1 MATVAS
7 SWQASSNSVG
17 DGEHVT
23 RNGSTRRK
31 DRSLREAPAVAS
43 GRGHA
48 VNQMD
53 TVAVDRNEKSS
64 RRKSSEKIELH
75 GRQNSLRRVKNST
88 DMLRERSLHRQRSKK
103 DSMVEGTSGGREGR
117 QFTVGNV
124 GNNGMIYLRPVKRSM
139 QQNPSDMPPFVY
151 PAQENIDTQSAEGQ
165 LRDSVWTHMST
176 PIRPLGF
183 ASTGVARDGLPS
195 RSRRSMSESTI
206 EDQLTR
212 GSLESGAVKII
223 IDRADTL
230 PISEKDGKISLPTI
244 EVPIPHYR
252 LGEPRFSARGTA
264 FLHSSVYTR
273 SSVHEDFSSSLFPSG
288 EYDRLFPR
296 PPGMESLQTISRRH
310 SREPPQSQSTQSHP
324 TSIAIPIP
332 ATPSPVLH
340 QPRAPISPHIYDALA
355 AKPNDPATVRFSA
368 ATGEIVAA
376 TPARIIAQVTSEN
389 FLDYELLSDFFLTV
403 RAYLS
408 TQDLLSYLVARFEWA
423 INRFDDN
430 GRVIRVRA
438 FAALRHWILNY
449 FSYDFVMDR
458 DLRVQFCDRLN
469 ALTRV
474 VRARANYGASD
485 MKLISDLKKCWNGRC
500 MLYWDNPA
508 VASDTYHDVDI
519 QPGGIVGSRDSQL
532 SHPNQLH
539 QSTTVIEPI
548 QIVGM
553 GEVAP
558 GSTLAS
564 WYNTNPDPGV
574 RPSHGHHRQ
583 SSAATTR
590 SLPISPGSEHS
601 MPILSCSIPAK
612 GFKKVVPY
620 ANRALGIHPVPT
632 NSEGR
637 RVCPAAPSAQ
647 ANEQAVRPATAQ
659 HRRSGSF
666 SDAARDK
673 REPLSSDRP
682 GGSEDYVQMAHPYA
696 GSLIRGNVVS
706 PVQPYVSM
714 ELSNIGPSPQGFANG
729 LYGNRKIV
737 VQHSP
742 GMKQLLGNIRRAL
755 SSKNTTGSGQSSNAI
770 GSAASTPSLTIAKG
784 AAIPMSV
791 MYNAVAAGQLESFR
805 SNSRVDLLAAD
816 VIEAFNQ
823 AIIDRYGADPRH
835 LSSIGL
841 AYGNELEQ
849 PSPHDRQLS
858 MDISETSRRLAPP
871 DLRRMDSGITNGS
884 QSILIADDTGLN
896 VPDIPPIPS
905 TANGSAGFDP
915 EVIDSVT
922 VKRLPDSS
930 LFVGVS
936 PQELPSNVSS
946 AVPVSNGIACRH
958 SSVQQ
963 GVWSSSQLERLPSNS
978 SQARVPSSQRT
989 EEVRPSIGYRGQSFK
1004 STRSGSVSL
1013 RRYASYQSTFT
1024 KHARGKSTDVTSDTV
1039 SKVGTMIT
1047 AFDHAPAHVLRR
1059 RPGGDLKASQNV
1071 HDLEEISRPR
1081 STGSITTYSDSLRG
1095 SELFNPSERLT
1106 RTMTNQSSSQELLT
1120 STADSELTESKSS
1133 TSFVRTHSSQPALR
1147 RPSFEAAVADLAQLP
1162 DDDEGG
1168 IEATLLKLEGK
1179 YQKTPVHSPIPP
1191 NFPDSVKSQD
1201 RLVPDL
1207 QEGQSSGVNS
1217 AHTSPMETEV
1227 GAIPTSL
1234 KHSSDSNESSHTA
1247 TMVENPLPHGGE
1259 PRPMVSSVLYTESEE
1274 SYNSTPL
1281 LERGTDQSRSDLLGA
1296 FPQSIMYRDQ
1306 LTSRDSITDTQSM
1319 RRLKHGSSAPTV
1331 TTDSFLLDE
1340 DDDFLSDLSS
1350 ELSLDF
1356 LDRDESTNQ
1365 PSQSQAPKENTVI
1378 LGDHPPSPPMTMENA
1393 MAISSHTNKAH
1404 EQRRPPTPDPS
1415 PVSRLRDLKAPRMA
1429 NGAQQM
1435 TTVPNHG
1442 FKKSRHLCF
1451 ILGYDTELLAQQF
1464 TIIEKDALNEI
1475 DWRDLV
1481 DMRWQHTA
1489 SNVANWVDYLR
1500 NQDTQGIDLVA
1511 ARSNIMVK
1519 WALSEIILTQ
1529 HIEERALTI
1538 MKYIHIARQA
1548 RKLRNYATVLQL
1560 TMALTAVDCTRL
1572 TKTWDLVGAEEKRVL
1587 KELEDL
1593 VTPRKNFHNLRQ
1605 EMEKANAEQG
1615 CIPVV
1620 ALYIHDL
1627 TYNSQKPSL
1636 VASVHGGEPLVNFER
1651 YRSTA
1656 LIVKNL
1662 LRLIDASSKY
1672 TYQPVGGV
1680 IERCLWMASLSD
1692 EAIRAKSKELE

>member
-7 SWQASSNSVG
+7 SWQASGNWSSN
-17 DGEHVT
+17 GEDLI
-23 RNGSTRRK
+23 RSA
-31 DRSLREAPAVAS
+31 SLRTK
-43 GRGHA
+43 
-48 VNQMD
+48 NQTHGEGA
-53 TVAVDRNEKSS
+53 TVANEDRRGTATKNTAAGERNEKGS
-64 RRKSSEKIELH
+64 RWKSSGKVDGQ
-75 GRQNSLRRVKNST
+75 GRQNSLRRVKDST
-88 DMLRERSLHRQRSKK
+88 DMLRERSLHPQRTKK
-103 DSMVEGTSGGREGR
+103 DIAVEGSSGGREGR

-124 GNNGMIYLRPVKRSM
+124 GNNGMIYLRPVKRST
-139 QQNPSDMPPFVY
+139 QQNPTQTPPFVY
-151 PAQENIDTQSAEGQ
+151 PAQDNVDTQNSESQ
-165 LRDSVWTHMST
+165 FRDSVWTHMST

-183 ASTGVARDGLPS
+183 TSPSVAGERLAS

-206 EDQLTR
+206 EDHLTR
-212 GSLESGAVKII
+212 GSLESGAVKIV
-223 IDRADTL
+223 IDRAETL
-230 PISEKDGKISLPTI
+230 PSAMKDGKTSLPTI

-273 SSVHEDFSSSLFPSG
+273 SSVHDDFSSSLFPSG
-288 EYDRLFPR
+288 DYDRLFPR
-296 PPGMESLQTISRRH
+296 PPGMESLQTLSRRH
-310 SREPPQSQSTQSHP
+310 SHETPQFQSTQKHP
-324 TSIAIPIP
+324 TSVATPTRE
-332 ATPSPVLH
+332 TPSPILH
-340 QPRAPISPHIYDALA
+340 QPRAPILPHIYDALA
-355 AKPNDPATVRFSA
+355 AQPNDPATVRFSA

-458 DLRVQFCDRLN
+458 DLRVKFCDRLN

-474 VRARANYGASD
+474 VHARANYGASD

-500 MLYWDNPA
+500 MLYWDNPT
-508 VASDTYHDVDI
+508 VAAETYQEVDI

-532 SHPNQLH
+532 SHPSQL
-539 QSTTVIEPI
+539 QQPEPFGEPI
-548 QIVGM
+548 QMAEM

-564 WYNTNPDPGV
+564 WYNTTPDPSV
-574 RPSHGHHRQ
+574 QPSQ
-583 SSAATTR
+583 SHNRHSSVATTR
-590 SLPISPGSEHS
+590 SLPISPGSEQS
-601 MPILSCSIPAK
+601 IPVLSCSIPAK
-612 GFKKVVPY
+612 GFKKVTPY

-637 RVCPAAPSAQ
+637 RMCPAAPSAQ
-647 ANEQAVRPATAQ
+647 ANEQAARPATAQ

-682 GGSEDYVQMAHPYA
+682 GGSEDHAHMVHPYA

-714 ELSNIGPSPQGFANG
+714 ELSNIGPSPQGFSNS

-737 VQHSP
+737 IQHSP
-742 GMKQLLGNIRRAL
+742 GMKQLLGNIRRVL
-755 SSKNTTGSGQSSNAI
+755 SSKNNTGSGPSSNAV
-770 GSAASTPSLTIAKG
+770 GSATSIPSLTVAKG

-805 SNSRVDLLAAD
+805 SNSRVDLLAVD

-823 AIIDRYGADPRH
+823 AIIDQYGADPRH

-841 AYGNELEQ
+841 AYGNDLEQ
-849 PSPHDRQLS
+849 PAQNDRHPS
-858 MDISETSRRLAPP
+858 MGMSGPDGNLAPP

-896 VPDIPPIPS
+896 VPDIPPVP
-905 TANGSAGFDP
+905 TTVNGPVGFGS
-915 EVIDSVT
+915 EAIDSLT
-922 VKRLPDSS
+922 VARLPDSS
-930 LFVGVS
+930 LFVGVL
-936 PQELPSNVSS
+936 PQELPSNVSRAECLS
-946 AVPVSNGIACRH
+946 ESVDGSP
-958 SSVQQ
+958 SSMQQ
-963 GVWSSSQLERLPSNS
+963 NVRNSPELESYT
-978 SQARVPSSQRT
+978 SQAPLPTQTS
-989 EEVRPSIGYRGQSFK
+989 EEVRSSLRYRGQSFR
-1004 STRSGSVSL
+1004 SNGSGSVSL
-1013 RRYASYQSTFT
+1013 RRYASYQSTFA
-1024 KHARGKSTDVTSDTV
+1024 KHSRRKSIDVTNDKTSNMDSIRSV
-1039 SKVGTMIT
+1039 
-1047 AFDHAPAHVLRR
+1047 FNHPPAHVLRR

-1071 HDLEEISRPR
+1071 HDLEDISRPK
-1081 STGSITTYSDSLRG
+1081 SAGSITTYSDSLRG
-1095 SELFNPSERLT
+1095 SGLLNPSEPLA
-1106 RTMTNQSSSQELLT
+1106 RTMTARGSSQLPPA
-1120 STADSELTESKSS
+1120 STADSEVTEAKRS

-1162 DDDEGG
+1162 DDEEGG

-1179 YQKTPVHSPIPP
+1179 YQKTPVHSPTPP
-1191 NFPDSVKSQD
+1191 NFPDSVKSPSS
-1201 RLVPDL
+1201 LVP
-1207 QEGQSSGVNS
+1207 GVEEEQPPSKADS
-1217 AHTSPMETEV
+1217 AHTSPEATEAGGGFPV
-1227 GAIPTSL
+1227 PASL

-1247 TMVENPLPHGGE
+1247 TVVENSMLHARA
-1259 PRPMVSSVLYTESEE
+1259 PRPTISSILYTESEE

-1281 LERGTDQSRSDLLGA
+1281 LERGIDQSRSDFLSA
-1296 FPQSIMYRDQ
+1296 FPQSLSYRDPHA
-1306 LTSRDSITDTQSM
+1306 SRDSIMDTQSM

-1350 ELSLDF
+1350 EMSLDF
-1356 LDRDESTNQ
+1356 LDRDEATEQ
-1365 PSQSQAPKENTVI
+1365 PSLSQAPKENTVI

-1393 MAISSHTNKAH
+1393 MAISSQANQAQ

-1415 PVSRLRDLKAPRMA
+1415 PVSRLRDLNSPRTPNA
-1429 NGAQQM
+1429 AQQI
-1435 TTVPNHG
+1435 TTIPRHG

-1451 ILGYDTELLAQQF
+1451 ILGYDAELLAQQF

-1489 SNVANWVDYLR
+1489 TNVTNWVEYLR
-1500 NQDTQGIDLVA
+1500 SQDAQGIDLVA
-1511 ARSNIMVK
+1511 ARSNIMAK

-1538 MKYIHIARQA
+1538 MKYIHIAREA

-1560 TMALTAVDCTRL
+1560 TMALTAVDCARL
-1572 TKTWDLVGAEEKRVL
+1572 MKTWDLVGAEEKQIL

-1636 VASVHGGEPLVNFER
+1636 VASVRDGEPLVNFER

-1672 TYQPVGGV
+1672 TYQPVDGV

-1692 EAIRAKSKELE
+1692 EAIRVKSKSLE

>member
-7 SWQASSNSVG
+7 SWQASNIWSST
-17 DGEHVT
+17 GEDMNRSASMRT
-23 RNGSTRRK
+23 KNQTNGEGSTVANEGRRGTTPRK
-31 DRSLREAPAVAS
+31 
-43 GRGHA
+43 
-48 VNQMD
+48 
-53 TVAVDRNEKSS
+53 TVAGDRNEKGS
-64 RRKSSEKIELH
+64 RWKPSEKVEVH
-75 GRQNSLRRVKNST
+75 GRQNSLRRVKDST

-103 DSMVEGTSGGREGR
+103 DTAVEGTSGGREGR

-139 QQNPSDMPPFVY
+139 QQNPSQTPPFVY
-151 PAQENIDTQSAEGQ
+151 PAQENINPENPEGQ
-165 LRDSVWTHMST
+165 FRDSVWTHMST

-183 ASTGVARDGLPS
+183 ASLSVARDRLPS
-195 RSRRSMSESTI
+195 RSRRSMSESTV

-212 GSLESGAVKII
+212 GSLESGAVKIV
-223 IDRADTL
+223 IDRAETL
-230 PISEKDGKISLPTI
+230 PNSEKGGKISLPTI

-310 SREPPQSQSTQSHP
+310 SHEPPQSLSIQKHP
-324 TSIAIPIP
+324 ASVAIPIR
-332 ATPSPVLH
+332 ATPSPILH
-340 QPRAPISPHIYDALA
+340 QPRAPILPHIYDALA
-355 AKPNDPATVRFSA
+355 AKPDDPATVRFSA

-508 VASDTYHDVDI
+508 VVGDTYQDVDI
-519 QPGGIVGSRDSQL
+519 QPGGIVGSRNSQL
-532 SHPNQLH
+532 SHPSQLH
-539 QSTTVIEPI
+539 QPVAFAEPI
-548 QIVGM
+548 QTTDM

-564 WYNTNPDPGV
+564 WYNTAPDPGV
-574 RPSHGHHRQ
+574 QPSHGHNRH
-583 SSAATTR
+583 SSVATTR
-590 SLPISPGSEHS
+590 SLPISPGSEQS

-612 GFKKVVPY
+612 GFKKVTPY

-647 ANEQAVRPATAQ
+647 TNEQAARPATAQ

-682 GGSEDYVQMAHPYA
+682 GGAEDYVQMVHPYA

-714 ELSNIGPSPQGFANG
+714 ELSNIGPSHQGFANS

-737 VQHSP
+737 IQHSP

-770 GSAASTPSLTIAKG
+770 GSATSIPSLTVAKG

-816 VIEAFNQ
+816 VMEAFNQ
-823 AIIDRYGADPRH
+823 AIIDQYGADPRH

-841 AYGNELEQ
+841 AYGNDSEQ
-849 PSPHDRQLS
+849 PTSNSHQLS
-858 MDISETSRRLAPP
+858 SDISKPGRNLAPP

-905 TANGSAGFDP
+905 TANGPAGFGS
-915 EVIDSVT
+915 EVIDSLTVT
-922 VKRLPDSS
+922 RLPDSS
-930 LFVGVS
+930 LFVGVL
-936 PQELPSNVSS
+936 PQEPSSNVSHADHS
-946 AVPVSNGIACRH
+946 SNGVNGSH

-963 GVWSSSQLERLPSNS
+963 TVRNAPQLERYP
-978 SQARVPSSQRT
+978 SQAPVPSIQRY

-1024 KHARGKSTDVTSDTV
+1024 KHAREKSTDVTSDKG
-1039 SKVGTMIT
+1039 SNVGSVRSV
-1047 AFDHAPAHVLRR
+1047 FNHPPAHVLRR

-1071 HDLEEISRPR
+1071 HDLEDISRPK

-1095 SELFNPSERLT
+1095 SELLNPSEPLT
-1106 RTMTNQSSSQELLT
+1106 RTMTTQRSSQVPPN
-1120 STADSELTESKSS
+1120 STVDSEVTESKRS

-1162 DDDEGG
+1162 DDEEGG

-1179 YQKTPVHSPIPP
+1179 YQKTPVHSPTPP

-1201 RLVPDL
+1201 RLVPEIQEEQPPDAGSANASPDL
-1207 QEGQSSGVNS
+1207 
-1217 AHTSPMETEV
+1217 TEV
-1227 GAIPTSL
+1227 GGGLIMPASL
-1234 KHSSDSNESSHTA
+1234 EHSAESNEPSHTA
-1247 TMVENPLPHGGE
+1247 TMVENPISYGGAS
-1259 PRPMVSSVLYTESEE
+1259 RPIISSVLYTESEE

-1281 LERGTDQSRSDLLGA
+1281 LERGTDQSRTDILSA
-1296 FPQSIMYRDQ
+1296 FPQSISYRDQ
-1306 LTSRDSITDTQSM
+1306 LASRDSIMDTRSM

-1356 LDRDESTNQ
+1356 LDRDEVTDQ

-1393 MAISSHTNKAH
+1393 MAISSQANQAH

-1415 PVSRLRDLKAPRMA
+1415 PVSRLRDLKAPKSPSA
-1429 NGAQQM
+1429 AQQI
-1435 TTVPNHG
+1435 TTIPRHG

-1451 ILGYDTELLAQQF
+1451 VLGYDSELLAQQF

-1489 SNVANWVDYLR
+1489 SNVTNWVEYLR
-1500 NQDTQGIDLVA
+1500 SQDAQGIDLVA
-1511 ARSNIMVK
+1511 ARSNIVAK

-1538 MKYIHIARQA
+1538 MKYIHIAREA

-1572 TKTWDLVGAEEKRVL
+1572 TKTWDLVGAEEKHIL

-1636 VASVHGGEPLVNFER
+1636 VASVLGGEPLVNFER

-1672 TYQPVGGV
+1672 TYQPVDGV

-1692 EAIRAKSKELE
+1692 EAIRAKSKDLE

>member
-1 MATVAS
+1 MRAKNQTHGAPPTVANEG
-7 SWQASSNSVG
+7 WRGTTPKN
-17 DGEHVT
+17 
-23 RNGSTRRK
+23 
-31 DRSLREAPAVAS
+31 AVA
-43 GRGHA
+43 G
-48 VNQMD
+48 
-53 TVAVDRNEKSS
+53 DRAEKGS
-64 RRKSSEKIELH
+64 RWKSSEKVDH
-75 GRQNSLRRVKNST
+75 QGRQNSLRRVKDST
-88 DMLRERSLHRQRSKK
+88 DVLRERSLQGQRSKK
-103 DSMVEGTSGGREGR
+103 DTTADGISGGREGR

-124 GNNGMIYLRPVKRSM
+124 GNNGMIYLRPVNRST
-139 QQNPSDMPPFVY
+139 QQNTTHLPPNVY
-151 PAQENIDTQSAEGQ
+151 PALENTDTQNSEGQ

-176 PIRPLGF
+176 QIRPLGF
-183 ASTGVARDGLPS
+183 ATPGVARVRLAS

-212 GSLESGAVKII
+212 GSLESGAVKIV
-223 IDRADTL
+223 IDRAETL
-230 PISEKDGKISLPTI
+230 PSSEKDGKISLPTI

-310 SREPPQSQSTQSHP
+310 SHEPPQSQPIQKHP
-324 TSIAIPIP
+324 ASVAIPIR
-332 ATPSPVLH
+332 ATPSPILH
-340 QPRAPISPHIYDALA
+340 QPRAPILPQIYDALA

-508 VASDTYHDVDI
+508 VAGDTYQDVDI

-532 SHPNQLH
+532 SHPSQLH
-539 QSTTVIEPI
+539 QPITFAEPN
-548 QIVGM
+548 QIPDV

-564 WYNTNPDPGV
+564 WCNTTPDPGV
-574 RPSHGHHRQ
+574 QPDYSHNRH
-583 SSAATTR
+583 SSVPTTR
-590 SLPISPGSEHS
+590 SLPISPGSEQS
-601 MPILSCSIPAK
+601 MPVLSCSIPAK
-612 GFKKVVPY
+612 GFKKVTPY

-637 RVCPAAPSAQ
+637 RVCPAALSAH
-647 ANEQAVRPATAQ
+647 ANEQAARPATAQ

-682 GGSEDYVQMAHPYA
+682 AGSEDYVQMVHPYA

-714 ELSNIGPSPQGFANG
+714 ELSNIGPSPQGFANS

-737 VQHSP
+737 IQHSP
-742 GMKQLLGNIRRAL
+742 GMKHLLGNIRRAL
-755 SSKNTTGSGQSSNAI
+755 SSKNNTGSGQSSNAT
-770 GSAASTPSLTIAKG
+770 GSAASIPSLTVAKG

-805 SNSRVDLLAAD
+805 SNSRVDLLAAE

-823 AIIDRYGADPRH
+823 AILDQYGADPRH

-841 AYGNELEQ
+841 PSGNDLEQ
-849 PSPHDRQLS
+849 PVQNDGQLS
-858 MDISETSRRLAPP
+858 MDISKPGRNLAPP

-884 QSILIADDTGLN
+884 QSILIGDDTGLN
-896 VPDIPPIPS
+896 VPDLPPIPR
-905 TANGSAGFDP
+905 TVNDP
-915 EVIDSVT
+915 AEFSSGVIDSLIVT
-922 VKRLPDSS
+922 RLPDSS
-930 LFVGVS
+930 LFVGVL
-936 PQELPSNVSS
+936 PQELASHVGHADRLSESANGSYPSMQQNVRNTPQPERYPFQ
-946 AVPVSNGIACRH
+946 APVSPA
-958 SSVQQ
+958 
-963 GVWSSSQLERLPSNS
+963 
-978 SQARVPSSQRT
+978 QRS
-989 EEVRPSIGYRGQSFK
+989 EEVRPSIAYRGQSFRT
-1004 STRSGSVSL
+1004 TRSGSVSL

-1024 KHARGKSTDVTSDTV
+1024 KHARGKSTDVISDKASNTDSIGSV
-1039 SKVGTMIT
+1039 
-1047 AFDHAPAHVLRR
+1047 FNRPPAHVLRR

-1071 HDLEEISRPR
+1071 HDLEDISRPK

-1095 SELFNPSERLT
+1095 SELLNPSETLT
-1106 RTMTNQSSSQELLT
+1106 GTMTTQRSSHVPPT
-1120 STADSELTESKSS
+1120 STAESEITEGKRS

-1162 DDDEGG
+1162 DDEEGG

-1179 YQKTPVHSPIPP
+1179 YQKTPVQSPIPP
-1191 NFPDSVKSQD
+1191 NFPDSVKLQD
-1201 RLVPDL
+1201 RLAPDL
-1207 QEGQSSGVNS
+1207 QEEQSSDANS
-1217 AHTSPMETEV
+1217 AHASPEATEV
-1227 GAIPTSL
+1227 SGGLIAPASP
-1234 KHSSDSNESSHTA
+1234 KHSSGSNESSHTA
-1247 TMVENPLPHGGE
+1247 TMVKNSTLYGKT
-1259 PRPMVSSVLYTESEE
+1259 PRPIISSVLYTESEE

-1281 LERGTDQSRSDLLGA
+1281 LERGTDQSRSDLLSA
-1296 FPQSIMYRDQ
+1296 FPQAISYRDQ
-1306 LTSRDSITDTQSM
+1306 RASRDSIMDTQSM

-1356 LDRDESTNQ
+1356 LDRDEATNQ
-1365 PSQSQAPKENTVI
+1365 PSLSQAPKENTVI

-1393 MAISSHTNKAH
+1393 MAISSQANQAH

-1415 PVSRLRDLKAPRMA
+1415 PVSRLRDLKAPRTPNA
-1429 NGAQQM
+1429 AQQIA
-1435 TTVPNHG
+1435 TIPRHG

-1451 ILGYDTELLAQQF
+1451 ILGYDAELLAQQF

-1489 SNVANWVDYLR
+1489 SNVTNWVEYLR
-1500 NQDTQGIDLVA
+1500 SQDTQGIDLVA
-1511 ARSNIMVK
+1511 ARSNIMAK
-1519 WALSEIILTQ
+1519 WALSEVILTQ

-1538 MKYIHIARQA
+1538 MKYIHIAREA

-1572 TKTWDLVGAEEKRVL
+1572 TKTWDLVGAEEKHIL
-1587 KELEDL
+1587 KQLEDL

-1615 CIPVV
+1615 CVPVV

-1672 TYQPVGGV
+1672 TYQPVDGV

-1692 EAIRAKSKELE
+1692 EAIRAKSKDLE

>member
-1 MATVAS
+1 
-7 SWQASSNSVG
+7 
-17 DGEHVT
+17 
-23 RNGSTRRK
+23 
-31 DRSLREAPAVAS
+31 
-43 GRGHA
+43 
-48 VNQMD
+48 
-53 TVAVDRNEKSS
+53 
-64 RRKSSEKIELH
+64 
-75 GRQNSLRRVKNST
+75 
-88 DMLRERSLHRQRSKK
+88 
-103 DSMVEGTSGGREGR
+103 
-117 QFTVGNV
+117 
-124 GNNGMIYLRPVKRSM
+124 
-139 QQNPSDMPPFVY
+139 
-151 PAQENIDTQSAEGQ
+151 
-165 LRDSVWTHMST
+165 MST

-183 ASTGVARDGLPS
+183 ASSALARDRPAS
-195 RSRRSMSESTI
+195 KSRRSMSESTI
-206 EDQLTR
+206 EDQPTR
-212 GSLESGAVKII
+212 GSLESGAVKIV

-230 PISEKDGKISLPTI
+230 PNSEKDGKISLPTI

-264 FLHSSVYTR
+264 FLHSSVFTR
-273 SSVHEDFSSSLFPSG
+273 SSVHEDFSSSLFPNG

-296 PPGMESLQTISRRH
+296 PPGVESVSSSSRRH
-310 SREPPQSQSTQSHP
+310 SHEPPQSQPHQRHP
-324 TSIAIPIP
+324 VSAATPIR

-340 QPRAPISPHIYDALA
+340 QPRAPILPQIYDALA

-368 ATGEIVAA
+368 TTGEIVAA
-376 TPARIIAQVTSEN
+376 TPARIIAQITSEN

-408 TQDLLSYLVARFEWA
+408 TQDLLLYLVARFEWA

-458 DLRVQFCDRLN
+458 DLRVEFCDRLN

-508 VASDTYHDVDI
+508 VASDTYQDVDI

-532 SHPNQLH
+532 SHPSQLH
-539 QSTTVIEPI
+539 QPVTFAEPI
-548 QIVGM
+548 QGIEVG
-553 GEVAP
+553 EAAP
-558 GSTLAS
+558 GSTLPS
-564 WYNTNPDPGV
+564 WHNTSPDSGAQS
-574 RPSHGHHRQ
+574 SHGHNRH
-583 SSAATTR
+583 SSVATTR
-590 SLPISPGSEHS
+590 SLPISPGSEQS
-601 MPILSCSIPAK
+601 MPVLSCSIPAK
-612 GFKKVVPY
+612 GFKKVIPY

-632 NSEGR
+632 NAEGR
-637 RVCPAAPSAQ
+637 RMCPAAPSAQ
-647 ANEQAVRPATAQ
+647 ANEQAARPATAQ

-673 REPLSSDRP
+673 REPLSSDRS
-682 GGSEDYVQMAHPYA
+682 GGLEDYTHMVHPYA

-714 ELSNIGPSPQGFANG
+714 ELSNIGPSSQGFANS

-737 VQHSP
+737 IQHSP

-755 SSKNTTGSGQSSNAI
+755 SSKHNNGSGQSSNAI
-770 GSAASTPSLTIAKG
+770 GSATSFPSLTVAKG

-823 AIIDRYGADPRH
+823 AIIDQYGADPRH

-841 AYGNELEQ
+841 PYGDEFEPPVQNDGQ
-849 PSPHDRQLS
+849 PSMDRTNPGRNLV
-858 MDISETSRRLAPP
+858 PP

-896 VPDIPPIPS
+896 VPDIPPVPR
-905 TANGSAGFDP
+905 TVNGPAGIGS
-915 EVIDSVT
+915 EVIDSLTVT
-922 VKRLPDSS
+922 RLPDSS
-930 LFVGVS
+930 LFVGVL
-936 PQELPSNVSS
+936 PQEFPSNVSNTDGPS
-946 AVPVSNGIACRH
+946 ETGSGSH
-958 SSVQQ
+958 SSTQQ
-963 GVWSSSQLERLPSNS
+963 NVGNNPELEPYSSQVT
-978 SQARVPSSQRT
+978 VPPVQ
-989 EEVRPSIGYRGQSFK
+989 RPSIDYRGQSFR

-1024 KHARGKSTDVTSDTV
+1024 KHAQGKSTDVTSDKV
-1039 SKVGTMIT
+1039 SNMGSIRSVLNHSPT
-1047 AFDHAPAHVLRR
+1047 HVLRR

-1071 HDLEEISRPR
+1071 HDLEDISRPK

-1095 SELFNPSERLT
+1095 SELLNPSEPLT
-1106 RTMTNQSSSQELLT
+1106 RTMITQRSSQLT
-1120 STADSELTESKSS
+1120 PISTADSEIIESKTS

-1162 DDDEGG
+1162 DDEEGG

-1179 YQKTPVHSPIPP
+1179 YQKTPVHSPTPP
-1191 NFPDSVKSQD
+1191 NFPDSVKSQV
-1201 RLVPDL
+1201 RLVSDMQKKQP
-1207 QEGQSSGVNS
+1207 SNANS
-1217 AHTSPMETEV
+1217 ARGSLEATDIGNSFTVP
-1227 GAIPTSL
+1227 ASL
-1234 KHSSDSNESSHTA
+1234 KHSSNSNESGHTA
-1247 TMVENPLPHGGE
+1247 TMVENPTSHDRA
-1259 PRPMVSSVLYTESEE
+1259 PRPIISSVLYTESED

-1281 LERGTDQSRSDLLGA
+1281 LERGTDQSRSDLLSA
-1296 FPQSIMYRDQ
+1296 FPQSISYRDQ
-1306 LTSRDSITDTQSM
+1306 LASRDSIMDTQSM

-1356 LDRDESTNQ
+1356 LDRNEATDQ
-1365 PSQSQAPKENTVI
+1365 PPLSQAPGENMVI
-1378 LGDHPPSPPMTMENA
+1378 LGGHPPSPPMTMENA
-1393 MAISSHTNKAH
+1393 MAIRSQANQAH

-1415 PVSRLRDLKAPRMA
+1415 PVSCLRDLKATRTPNA
-1429 NGAQQM
+1429 AQQI
-1435 TTVPNHG
+1435 TTIPRHG

-1451 ILGYDTELLAQQF
+1451 VLGYDAELLAQQF

-1489 SNVANWVDYLR
+1489 ANVTNWVEYLR
-1500 NQDTQGIDLVA
+1500 SQDAQGIDLVA
-1511 ARSNIMVK
+1511 ARSNIMAK

-1538 MKYIHIARQA
+1538 MKYIHIAREA

-1572 TKTWDLVGAEEKRVL
+1572 TKTWDLVGAEEKTILSV
-1587 KELEDL
+1587 LEDL

-1620 ALYIHDL
+1620 G
-1627 TYNSQKPSL
+1627 TS
-1636 VASVHGGEPLVNFER
+1636 
-1651 YRSTA
+1651 
-1656 LIVKNL
+1656 
-1662 LRLIDASSKY
+1662 
-1672 TYQPVGGV
+1672 
-1680 IERCLWMASLSD
+1680 
-1692 EAIRAKSKELE
+1692 

>member
-1 MATVAS
+1 MQTMNKSRGEGTTVA
-7 SWQASSNSVG
+7 
-17 DGEHVT
+17 
-23 RNGSTRRK
+23 NGGRRGTTPK
-31 DRSLREAPAVAS
+31 T
-43 GRGHA
+43 
-48 VNQMD
+48 
-53 TVAVDRNEKSS
+53 TVALDRDEKGL
-64 RRKSSEKIELH
+64 RGKSSEKVDVQ

-103 DSMVEGTSGGREGR
+103 DTTAEATSGGREGR

-124 GNNGMIYLRPVKRSM
+124 GNNGMIYLRPVKRST
-139 QQNPSDMPPFVY
+139 QQNPTQIPPFTY
-151 PAQENIDTQSAEGQ
+151 PAQENMDTQNSEGQ

-183 ASTGVARDGLPS
+183 ASTGVAKDGLTS

-206 EDQLTR
+206 DDRLTR
-212 GSLESGAVKII
+212 GSLESGAVKIV
-223 IDRADTL
+223 IDRAETL
-230 PISEKDGKISLPTI
+230 PSSEKDGKISLPTI

-296 PPGMESLQTISRRH
+296 PPGMESLQSLSHRH
-310 SREPPQSQSTQSHP
+310 SHELPQSLSIQNHP

-340 QPRAPISPHIYDALA
+340 QPRAPILPYIYDALA
-355 AKPNDPATVRFSA
+355 AKPNDPATVRFSP

-376 TPARIIAQVTSEN
+376 TPARIIAQITSEN

-508 VASDTYHDVDI
+508 AASDTHQDVDI

-532 SHPNQLH
+532 SHPSQLH
-539 QSTTVIEPI
+539 QSATVAEPI
-548 QIVGM
+548 QIIGM

-564 WYNTNPDPGV
+564 WYNTTPDPSV
-574 RPSHGHHRQ
+574 RSSHGHNRQ
-583 SSAATTR
+583 SSVATTR
-590 SLPISPGSEHS
+590 SLPISPGSEQS

-612 GFKKVVPY
+612 GFKKVTPY

-682 GGSEDYVQMAHPYA
+682 GGSEDYIQMAHPYA

-714 ELSNIGPSPQGFANG
+714 ELSNIGPSPQGLANG

-755 SSKNTTGSGQSSNAI
+755 SSKNTTGSGQSSNAF
-770 GSAASTPSLTIAKG
+770 GSATSTPSLTVAKG

-823 AIIDRYGADPRH
+823 AIIDQYGTHPRH

-849 PSPHDRQLS
+849 PSPNDRQLS
-858 MDISETSRRLAPP
+858 MNISEPGRRLAPP

-905 TANGSAGFDP
+905 TMNGLSGFGS
-915 EVIDSVT
+915 ETIDSITVT
-922 VKRLPDSS
+922 RLPDSS
-930 LFVGVS
+930 LFVGVM
-936 PQELPSNVSS
+936 PEELPSNVSHTDPS
-946 AVPVSNGIACRH
+946 SSGVHGSH
-958 SSVQQ
+958 SSMQQ
-963 GVWSSSQLERLPSNS
+963 TVRSTPQLERHPSHP
-978 SQARVPSSQRT
+978 SQAPVPSIQRS
-989 EEVRPSIGYRGQSFK
+989 EDVRPTIGYRGQSFK

-1024 KHARGKSTDVTSDTV
+1024 KHARGKSTDIASDKV
-1039 SKVGTMIT
+1039 SNTDST
-1047 AFDHAPAHVLRR
+1047 TNASHHPPAHVLRR
-1059 RPGGDLKASQNV
+1059 RPGGNLKASQNV

-1095 SELFNPSERLT
+1095 SELLNPSERLT
-1106 RTMTNQSSSQELLT
+1106 RTMTTQRSSQAPPT
-1120 STADSELTESKSS
+1120 STADSEVTESKRS

-1162 DDDEGG
+1162 DDEEGG

-1179 YQKTPVHSPIPP
+1179 YQKTPVHSPTPP

-1201 RLVPDL
+1201 HSVPGM
-1207 QEGQSSGVNS
+1207 QERQSSDMNS
-1217 AHTSPMETEV
+1217 AHAFPEEREDGGGSI
-1227 GAIPTSL
+1227 IPASL
-1234 KHSSDSNESSHTA
+1234 KHSSDSNESNHTA
-1247 TMVENPLPHGGE
+1247 TMVENPMQSGGP
-1259 PRPMVSSVLYTESEE
+1259 PRPMISSVLYTESEE

-1281 LERGTDQSRSDLLGA
+1281 LERGIDQSRVDLLSA
-1296 FPQSIMYRDQ
+1296 FPQSISYRNQ
-1306 LTSRDSITDTQSM
+1306 LASRDSITDTQSM

-1356 LDRDESTNQ
+1356 LDRDEAAEQ
-1365 PSQSQAPKENTVI
+1365 PSQSQPQPPKENTII

-1393 MAISSHTNKAH
+1393 MAISSQANQAH

-1415 PVSRLRDLKAPRMA
+1415 PVSRLRDLKAPRTSNA
-1429 NGAQQM
+1429 AQQI
-1435 TTVPNHG
+1435 TTIPSHG

-1451 ILGYDTELLAQQF
+1451 VLGYDTELLAQQF

-1489 SNVANWVDYLR
+1489 SNVTNWVEYLR

-1511 ARSNIMVK
+1511 ARTNIMVK

-1538 MKYIHIARQA
+1538 MKYIHIASQA

-1636 VASVHGGEPLVNFER
+1636 VASVLGGEPLVNFER

-1672 TYQPVGGV
+1672 TYQPVDGV